1 MQLQEEVDAN
11 ADIHTNLQ
19 LKLQQL
25 EEELEQERIKNNQA
39 EEERISA
46 VAAQEFQAQMDEKD
60 TQMGNMEEMVK
71 KYKKSLWILKKEFD
85 KLNKKYE
92 ESQQEISTL

>member
-1 MQLQEEVDAN
+1 M
-11 ADIHTNLQ
+11 
-19 LKLQQL
+19 
-25 EEELEQERIKNNQA
+25 
-39 EEERISA
+39 
-46 VAAQEFQAQMDEKD
+46 AAQEFQAQMDEKD

-92 ESQQEISTL
+92 ESLQEIATLWDENTSLKQQ